1 MGNAL
6 RREAAVYRASCAF
19 SLTCNEGTSFV
30 LKLYTNDTF
39 VLMWERGTMPA
50 PAADLQTITQLH
62 STVVPTHCSC
72 LRFRRTL
79 CDQSTRTCT
88 SFHRPITARLSN
100 QRHLPTAVA
109 CSS

>member
-30 LKLYTNDTF
+30 LKLYTNETF
-39 VLMWERGTMPA
+39 VLMWERGMPA
-50 PAADLQTITQLH
+50 PADLQSITHPRNTNSSLLLLH
-62 STVVPTHCSC
+62 
-72 LRFRRTL
+72 FRRTL

-100 QRHLPTAVA
+100 QRPLPTAVA